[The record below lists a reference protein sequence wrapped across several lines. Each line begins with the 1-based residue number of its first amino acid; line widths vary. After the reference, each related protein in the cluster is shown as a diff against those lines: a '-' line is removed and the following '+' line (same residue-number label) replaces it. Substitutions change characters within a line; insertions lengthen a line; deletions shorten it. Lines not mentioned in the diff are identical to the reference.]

1 MKPPVVGTL
10 HPKCPKSTRYGRCV
24 CVCCSTLPRLFARIL
39 GNSHRKGK
47 WQTRPTQRKGKRCE
61 KMQPIP
67 HVVSLSGRLYL
78 LSFFFRRSNTFDLE
92 RAHYKCVVKWKCI
105 LVCFKSAAKVYLAR
119 LHLIA
124 PKLLNPYTALPGI
137 FSIDPGALDY
147 GHPCVSLSLSLY

>member
-1 MKPPVVGTL
+1 
-10 HPKCPKSTRYGRCV
+10 
-24 CVCCSTLPRLFARIL
+24 
-39 GNSHRKGK
+39 
-47 WQTRPTQRKGKRCE
+47 
-61 KMQPIP
+61 MQPIP

-92 RAHYKCVVKWKCI
+92 RAHYKCVVKCKCI

-119 LHLIA
+119 LPLIA

-147 GHPCVSLSLSLY
+147 GHPCVSLSLTLY